1 MARKDERK
9 RERQMSEARKADVDA
24 KLATLR
30 GVSSRDLTPDDV
42 RGASS
47 PIGTGSHSRE
57 ERRKRR

>member
-9 RERQMSEARKADVDA
+9 RMSEARKADVDA

-42 RGASS
+42 RGATS
-47 PIGTGSHSRE
+47 PIGMGSHGRE
-57 ERRKRR
+57 ERGKRK